1 MIHVYIGKGSP
12 EVAEPTV
19 YVFETD
25 LNKKEF
31 VNFLNKKAREYEKE
45 VFGDK
50 EPYDQFFY
58 EFIVVI
64 DGHEYAFCRGDHTG
78 FPEMGFSVYSLSELK
93 SNKIKINHEHL
104 I

>member
-25 LNKKEF
+25 LYKDEF

-58 EFIVVI
+58 EFIVDI
-64 DGHEYAFCRGDHTG
+64 GGREYAFCLGDHTG
-78 FPEMGFSVYSLSELK
+78 FPELGFSVYSLLELEL
-93 SNKIKINHEHL
+93 SKIKINHEDL